1 MKRKMNTVFG
11 ALVMTALVSIAMLS
25 GCSKTAPATETTAA
39 AAETTAAETTTE
51 TTAADDCCET
61 MDHSGAMEHSGAMDH
76 SGATEKLKVM
86 ASFYPMYD
94 FAVKI
99 GGDKADVTVMIPDG
113 TEPHD
118 WEPAASDIK
127 NLEEADFFIYSGAGM
142 EHWVG
147 DVLASLDNKKLVS
160 VEASK
165 GLALRAGNGEEEQKQ
180 YDPHVWL
187 SPENAK
193 KEMENIKAGFIE
205 ADPDNK
211 TYYEANYDTYAT
223 KFDALDKEYK
233 DTLSAMPNKDIVV
246 SHEAFGYLCDAYG
259 LNQVGIE
266 GLSPDSEPDP
276 ARMAEIIDFVKKNHV
291 KVIFFEDLVSPK
303 VAKTIASETGADA
316 QMLNPLEGLS
326 DEELKNGADYF
337 SVMENNLQQLKAALE

>member
-1 MKRKMNTVFG
+1 MKRKMNTAFG
-11 ALVMTALVSIAMLS
+11 AMVITALVSIAMLS
-25 GCSKTAPATETTAA
+25 GCSKTAAAPETSGTTAA
-39 AAETTAAETTTE
+39 QETSKAAAAPETTGTEAASE
-51 TTAADDCCET
+51 AAAVKESSAD
-61 MDHSGAMEHSGAMDH
+61 GG
-76 SGATEKLKVM
+76 KLKVM

-99 GGDKADVTVMIPDG
+99 GGDKAEVTVMIPDG

-127 NLEEADFFIYSGAGM
+127 NLEEANLFIYSGAGM
-142 EHWVG
+142 EHWVD

-165 GLALRAGNGEEEQKQ
+165 GLALRAGNGDEEQKQ

-193 KEMENIKAGFIE
+193 HEMENIKNAFVE

-211 TYYEANYDTYAT
+211 SYYEANYSTYAA
-223 KFDALDKEYK
+223 KFDALDQEYK

-276 ARMAEIIDFVKKNHV
+276 ARMAKIIDFVKEKHV

-303 VAKTIASETGADA
+303 VAKTIASETGAQA

-326 DEELKNGADYF
+326 NDELKKGADYF
-337 SVMENNLQQLKAALE
+337 SVMENNLKQLKAALE